1 MIEADAEKHL
11 RDDSHDDD
19 RDRDRRIRRLTRFD
33 DLLNGLAKR
42 EKTRNQDDD
51 SDDDRSEVFDA
62 PIPKGV
68 MPVRTARSKLRAH
81 DGDDGRERIGSVV
94 HAIEDDSDRMREEPD
109 NELESNQEH
118 IAHDADDARFDYLV
132 IAST

>member
-19 RDRDRRIRRLTRFD
+19 RDRDCRIRRLTRID

-42 EKTRNQDDD
+42 EKARNQDDD
-51 SDDDRSEVFDA
+51 GDDDRSEVFDA
-62 PIPKGV
+62 PIPKR
-68 MPVRTARSKLRAH
+68 MMSIRTARCKLRAH
-81 DGDDGRERIGSVV
+81 DGDDGRKRIGSVV
-94 HAIEDDSDRMREEPD
+94 HAIQDDSDRMREESD